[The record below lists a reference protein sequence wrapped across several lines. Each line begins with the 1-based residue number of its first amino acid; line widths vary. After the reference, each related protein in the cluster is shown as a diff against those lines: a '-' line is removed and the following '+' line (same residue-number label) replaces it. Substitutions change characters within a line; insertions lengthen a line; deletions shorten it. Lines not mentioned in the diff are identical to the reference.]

1 MLTLRMRSTGSAV
14 FLACAAALSPVGA
27 QAQDTS
33 GLGQKLERL
42 EADLKDLQRYVYTGG
57 TLPEPST
64 AATTAVGGGDRVAQ
78 FEVRLSALEEQ
89 IRDLRGSL
97 EETSFKFRQIESR
110 LDKLVADIDVRLTAI
125 ERGGAGAGV
134 TGEAPAATATVGEG
148 GTLVLTPP
156 EDEAAPE
163 PALAAL
169 PPGSAMDQYNYAF
182 GLLRKADYDGA
193 ERALNAFVQAHGE
206 DPLAGN
212 ALYWLGETYYV
223 REDYNRAAVTFL
235 RGYREFPD
243 GSKAPD
249 SLLKLGMSLGKLGK
263 KVEACA
269 SLTELGK
276 KFPNASATIQ
286 DKATTEAAALGC
298 G

>member
-1 MLTLRMRSTGSAV
+1 MITLRMRSTG
-14 FLACAAALSPVGA
+14 LALAFAAALISVGA

-33 GLGQKLERL
+33 GVSQKLERL

-57 TLPEPST
+57 TLPESSSSAT
-64 AATTAVGGGDRVAQ
+64 ASVGGAQ

-89 IRDLRGSL
+89 IRDLRGSF
-97 EETSFKFRQIESR
+97 EETSFKIRQIETR

-125 ERGGAGAGV
+125 ERGGGSAGL

-163 PALAAL
+163 PVLAAL

-235 RGYREFPD
+235 RGYREFAD

-263 KVEACA
+263 TIEACA
-269 SLTELGK
+269 SLAELGK

-286 DKATTEAAALGC
+286 GKATTEAAALGC
-298 G
+298 A